1 MHLRLEGYAGDDIL
15 EVCLGDTVVGFV
27 NQTTTHSLDNV
38 RAERS
43 SLQAGGVCHQ
53 YLQIPLLKF
62 LNVFLRSG
70 VGDDNLST
78 QVVGQI

>member
-1 MHLRLEGYAGDDIL
+1 MHLRLEGHSGDDVH
-15 EVCLGDTVVGFV
+15 EVRFGDTVVGFID
-27 NQTTTHSLDNV
+27 QTTTHSLDDV